1 MAKAKNIL
9 FVMYDQLRFDY
20 LSCAGH
26 PTLKT
31 PNFDRV
37 AAKGVRF
44 TNAYVQ
50 SPVCGPSRMSFYTGR
65 YVHSHGAAGNF
76 YPLKV
81 GEMTMGDHLRKLG
94 VDCWLVGKTH
104 MVLDSEGMQ
113 RLGLTRD
120 TPIGAR
126 VAECGFDVWVRDD
139 GIVAEGPLGRFKAFP
154 SAYNDYLA
162 DRGYTAENPWHENA
176 NAGIEGDGSIASGWL
191 LKNSRKPANIEEP
204 DSETP
209 WLTSEAIRFLDAT
222 HDTPWVCHVSYI
234 KPHWPYIAPSPY
246 NDMYGPEDVVP
257 VVRSEDERV
266 DPQPVYGAFMDN
278 MIGTT
283 FSKDGVREEVI
294 PAYMGLIAQCDAEL
308 GRLLDH
314 LDATGRADDTM
325 IVLCSDHGDYMGDH
339 WMGEKDLFHDCSAK
353 VPMIVYDP
361 SPEAD
366 ATRGTTC
373 GALVEAIDLAP
384 TFVEAMGGEVPGH
397 ILEGRSL
404 LPWLRGETPD
414 WRDAVFS
421 EYDYT
426 MTTMAAD
433 LGKGPKEALLF
444 MVFDG
449 RWKLMHA
456 EGFRPMLFDLETDP
470 QELNDLGADPAHAD
484 QVARLMA
491 RLNRWAR
498 RNAQRTTMTDAA
510 LLGARGRAFDA
521 GIYLGVWD
529 ENELDARFRPF
540 VTGTATHDYT
550 APAKKDE
557 SA

>member
-1 MAKAKNIL
+1 
-9 FVMYDQLRFDY
+9 
-20 LSCAGH
+20 
-26 PTLKT
+26 
-31 PNFDRV
+31 
-37 AAKGVRF
+37 
-44 TNAYVQ
+44 
-50 SPVCGPSRMSFYTGR
+50 
-65 YVHSHGAAGNF
+65 
-76 YPLKV
+76 
-81 GEMTMGDHLRKLG
+81 
-94 VDCWLVGKTH
+94 
-104 MVLDSEGMQ
+104 
-113 RLGLTRD
+113 
-120 TPIGAR
+120 
-126 VAECGFDVWVRDD
+126 
-139 GIVAEGPLGRFKAFP
+139 
-154 SAYNDYLA
+154 
-162 DRGYTAENPWHENA
+162 
-176 NAGIEGDGSIASGWL
+176 
-191 LKNSRKPANIEEP
+191 
-204 DSETP
+204 
-209 WLTSEAIRFLDAT
+209 
-222 HDTPWVCHVSYI
+222 
-234 KPHWPYIAPSPY
+234 
-246 NDMYGPEDVVP
+246 
-257 VVRSEDERV
+257 
-266 DPQPVYGAFMDN
+266 
-278 MIGTT
+278 
-283 FSKDGVREEVI
+283 
-294 PAYMGLIAQCDAEL
+294 
-308 GRLLDH
+308 
-314 LDATGRADDTM
+314 
-325 IVLCSDHGDYMGDH
+325 
-339 WMGEKDLFHDCSAK
+339 
-353 VPMIVYDP
+353 MIVYDP

-373 GALVEAIDLAP
+373 DALVEAIDLAP
-384 TFVEAMGGEVPGH
+384 TFVETMGGEVPGH

-470 QELNDLGADPAHAD
+470 QELNDLGADPAHAG

-529 ENELDARFRPF
+529 ESELDARFRPF